1 LKCACAARLCG
12 AVTNI
17 DFLKGEREML
27 SKKMLEALNNQ
38 INAEFYSAFI
48 YLSMAAY
55 FEEHN
60 LPGFA
65 HWMVK
70 QYGEEVEHAM
80 KFFAFI
86 NERGGKVALK
96 AIEQPPVDFESPL
109 DIFKK
114 ALEHERKVTG
124 MINKLAEIAEE
135 EKDRAT
141 LVFLHWFI
149 DEQVEEEKNASEIV
163 ETLKMVGE
171 KGHALIMLDRQLAQ
185 R

>member
-1 LKCACAARLCG
+1 
-12 AVTNI
+12 
-17 DFLKGEREML
+17 ML
-27 SKKMLEALNNQ
+27 SKKMLNALNNQ

-48 YLSMAAY
+48 YLSMAGY
-55 FEEHN
+55 FEGHN

-80 KFFAFI
+80 KFFKYI
-86 NERGGKVALK
+86 NERGGKVMLK
-96 AIEQPPVDFESPL
+96 AIEQPPVVFDSPL
-109 DIFKK
+109 DIFQK
-114 ALEHERKVTG
+114 ALAHEKKVTG
-124 MINKLAEIAEE
+124 MINKLVDIADE

-141 LVFLHWFI
+141 HVFLHWFI
-149 DEQVEEEKNASEIV
+149 DEQVEEEKNASDIV
-163 ETLKMVGE
+163 EMLKMVGD